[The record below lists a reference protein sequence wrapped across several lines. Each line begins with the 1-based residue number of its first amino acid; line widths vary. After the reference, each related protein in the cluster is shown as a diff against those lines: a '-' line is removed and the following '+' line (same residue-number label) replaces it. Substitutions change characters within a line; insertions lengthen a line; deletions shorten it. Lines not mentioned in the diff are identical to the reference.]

1 MKVRRARGVR
11 RESKTQES
19 EDEGQ
24 EDQGSE
30 ERIKDIEVCE

>member
-24 EDQGSE
+24 ESQGSE
-30 ERIKDIEVCE
+30 ERIKDTGV

>member
-11 RESKTQES
+11 RESRKQES

-24 EDQGSE
+24 EGQWSE
-30 ERIKDIEVCE
+30 ERIKDTEV